1 MKTLNIIGCGHV
13 GKTLARLW
21 SRRKLVEVGAILN
34 RSLASG
40 RAAVDF
46 LGAGHAVE
54 DYSQFDSADLVMIS
68 SCDVSIEACCE
79 KLCQAD
85 VLRPGT
91 IVFHCSGS
99 LTSGLLQP
107 ATASGAH
114 IASVHPVKS
123 FADPARAVETFSG
136 TFCAIEGDE
145 EARGV
150 VGELLRAVGGVP
162 FSVEAERKTVY
173 HAGTVIV
180 CNYLAALIEAGLR
193 CFQQAGIP
201 RETAMELIGPIVR
214 GTVDNVFTLGT
225 SAALTGPIARG
236 ETSVV
241 RVECDALG
249 EWDET
254 IQRVYQSLG
263 QVAVQLSAIQG
274 SAAVESLDAI
284 RKVLS
289 CPD

>member
-1 MKTLNIIGCGHV
+1 MKTLHIVGCGHV

-68 SCDVSIEACCE
+68 SCDASIEACCG
-79 KLCQAD
+79 KLCQAG

-99 LTSGLLQP
+99 LSSRLL
-107 ATASGAH
+107 ASASASGAH
-114 IASVHPVKS
+114 VASLHPVKS

-145 EARGV
+145 EAGAIL
-150 VGELLRAVGGVP
+150 GELLRAVGGVP
-162 FSVEAERKTVY
+162 FSVKAEGKTVY

-241 RVECDALG
+241 QAEYDALG

-254 IQRVYQSLG
+254 IQRVYRSLG
-263 QVAVQLSAIQG
+263 HVAVQLSATQG
-274 SAAVESLDAI
+274 SAAVESLEAI

-289 CPD
+289 D